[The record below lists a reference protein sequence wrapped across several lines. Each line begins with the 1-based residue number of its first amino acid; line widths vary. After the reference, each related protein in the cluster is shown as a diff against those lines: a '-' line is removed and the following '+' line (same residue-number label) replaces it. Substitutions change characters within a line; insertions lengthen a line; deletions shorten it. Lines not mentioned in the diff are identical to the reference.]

1 MEKAQVTTELIGLR
15 GGLSLLSKY
24 TDDIKAQENAV
35 EDEHLRLEELERKRD
50 ELKESIAEDKRK
62 CEEKSVQCEH
72 VKENLNNE
80 KAEGYKAKVLE
91 KSSDEASSVSGYFGC
106 FTTILG
112 FIAAIVSVCMFEEYE
127 TEIFRTIGVEL
138 PLWGIILSYI
148 FLFFAVLGIGPL
160 GWGISYKIIRW
171 VKYRSRIGQAKIAF
185 NEKIQDMESLL
196 REREAEL
203 EELTAIHKARV
214 EEYEENERTIETQKM
229 RVSEIEASAEK
240 EIASIAMNS
249 QTLTAA
255 LADTYGFV
263 ISQSDWCNVDM
274 IVHYLETGRADTI
287 KEALQQVDQQRQTDQ
302 IARAITMASEAM
314 QDHIESAFTRMGQA
328 LAEGFNRLDRS
339 IQSVSRSIWSSQR
352 DMIRSNEELRLQ
364 LTQKLEQQIDVSE
377 MQNVLLEK
385 SNKTSDD
392 LLNDLRYNQRFWV
405 K

>member
-24 TDDIKAQENAV
+24 TDDIKAQEKEV
-35 EDEHLRLEELERKRD
+35 EDAVFELES
-50 ELKESIAEDKRK
+50 LKNQCESIKQDI
-62 CEEKSVQCEH
+62 EKS
-72 VKENLNNE
+72 KED
-80 KAEGYKAKVLE
+80 YKAKVAEIQERQE
-91 KSSDEASSVSGYFGC
+91 KIKRKQKSAKCDKGAAREVISKIDWGLDGWGWAFEGPGLLASFIMYVWALTEGKTFEAMG
-106 FTTILG
+106 TIG
-112 FIAAIVSVCMFEEYE
+112 MTFYIIG
-127 TEIFRTIGVEL
+127 IFAGAFLYPIIRTIMWIVRRRRKYASVIRAQISRYNEEL
-138 PLWGIILSYI
+138 SSMQDDLKQAEENLKEMPIII
-148 FLFFAVLGIGPL
+148 NRR
-160 GWGISYKIIRW
+160 KIDLENTE
-171 VKYRSRIGQAKIAF
+171 KKIAQQEIYLS
-185 NEKIQDMESLL
+185 EKQES
-196 REREAEL
+196 
-203 EELTAIHKARV
+203 
-214 EEYEENERTIETQKM
+214 
-229 RVSEIEASAEK
+229 SEK

-302 IARAITMASEAM
+302 IARSITMASEAM